1 MYPTNRCL
9 RTVSWKEESFACAHY
24 ARYASA
30 SDKHVAWIPES
41 LILLWDKSS
50 SVTSFCFAQIQISK
64 KRIYKLIEM
73 VPAFDVFS
81 SRLISWLSF
90 SFSMTSV
97 RSSSVALFSWPIQG
111 DCTVGRMSIDL
122 QDILHQ
128 SAAQFDLRSK
138 FIIFGFMSDQQ
149 RARRARNWSALMWL
163 LCNSSWWARI
173 SRLESFFPLGI
184 PSSLVR
190 SVSLRLGRKQAY
202 VQSWG
207 QGFMPP
213 VAIPHHVL
221 VNVLGGRSAEIL
233 ISVPWCGEVDTHW
246 NTWKSWI
253 NRNNR
258 ANCEF
263 LWMHTGAS
271 PTCGWRSPFLPAC
284 SQVNCTGSPPVEVC
298 WSVDFLR
305 LNHPQEWEWQRDLQ
319 RTSP

>member
-50 SVTSFCFAQIQISK
+50 SVTSFCFAQIQSSK

-173 SRLESFFPLGI
+173 SRLE
-184 PSSLVR
+184 
-190 SVSLRLGRKQAY
+190 RLFSTGN
-202 VQSWG
+202 SWE
-207 QGFMPP
+207 F
-213 VAIPHHVL
+213 HVVWFAL
-221 VNVLGGRSAEIL
+221 Y
-233 ISVPWCGEVDTHW
+233 HW
-246 NTWKSWI
+246 GLEESKPMCSPGAKDSCHLLQFLTMS
-253 NRNNR
+253 
-258 ANCEF
+258 
-263 LWMHTGAS
+263 LWMSWEG
-271 PTCGWRSPFLPAC
+271 G
-284 SQVNCTGSPPVEVC
+284 QQKY
-298 WSVDFLR
+298 WSVFHGVVR
-305 LNHPQEWEWQRDLQ
+305 WIHTETHENHG
-319 RTSP
+319 